1 MEVLKSLAP
10 ALSAGAIATA
20 VNQIVLETEPSQ
32 REMNEVIKY
41 AGIVIVCQFAGA
53 RVSQMVLPEFSEP
66 HLANLQK
73 IGLSA
78 ATTSFLNVIAQ
89 RYVNNDFRVENSLLC
104 GGVGGAAGV
113 LVADMFFK

>member
-41 AGIVIVCQFAGA
+41 AGIVAACQFAGSRA
-53 RVSQMVLPEFSEP
+53 SQMVLPEFSQP
-66 HLANLQK
+66 HLQSLQRLA
-73 IGLSA
+73 LSA

-89 RYVNNDFRVENSLLC
+89 RYVNNDFRVENSIIC
-104 GGVGGAAGV
+104 GASGGAGGI
-113 LVADMFFK
+113 LVADMLF